1 LKNFNRSIY
10 IGFYGSLM
18 VPMITWFL
26 CQIYF
31 GYVSIQEFLQMLIP
45 PKLWMVYVFV
55 VVLMAYLYMNKK
67 LKNIDSYLKNPSSA
81 ALPEVQKDITRISK
95 FHMVILFLFLAFGP
109 STVILFEPSY
119 TKMEYLLSELVV
131 IALVFVLAVPWL
143 AFTLMQ
149 IDKLTATIPLAEG
162 KAFFSMKVKLVLNVV
177 ATAFGAALFLIVLN
191 ISLSLLVFSLDDL
204 KHLQSTI
211 IQKNSVIAILCL
223 AAIFINL
230 FMLIKQL
237 VVPIREVNEALKD
250 ISQGEGD
257 LTKRLA
263 TISRDEIGELVARF
277 NVFVDK
283 THTMVK
289 LVKDNTDRVVSS
301 THQLTDINK
310 NNYESSQE
318 VVKAIDEVA
327 RGVSVQAADLSNI
340 NLMFTAFGQELEN
353 TSKQMGVIAAKAQV
367 TAVSASK
374 DSERLTEL
382 IGSIYKISNSFNE
395 IGEKIKKLSENI
407 HNINK
412 ITDVIKSIAGQTNLL
427 ALNAA
432 IEAARAGEAGKG
444 FSVVA
449 DEIGKLAEQSKVSS
463 ENIQLLL
470 KSIDVDT
477 EQVVETTSD
486 VSMDLNNQIHVIQGA
501 MESFKQLIDAVY
513 EIQPGMETALGM
525 ILQVNERK
533 GNILGK
539 VEEIS
544 SVSEETSAASQ
555 EISATTQCMN
565 DELEKSYAYF
575 QTLNTLTTELKE
587 QFNQFKV

>member
-1 LKNFNRSIY
+1 
-10 IGFYGSLM
+10 
-18 VPMITWFL
+18 
-26 CQIYF
+26 
-31 GYVSIQEFLQMLIP
+31 
-45 PKLWMVYVFV
+45 
-55 VVLMAYLYMNKK
+55 
-67 LKNIDSYLKNPSSA
+67 
-81 ALPEVQKDITRISK
+81 
-95 FHMVILFLFLAFGP
+95 
-109 STVILFEPSY
+109 
-119 TKMEYLLSELVV
+119 
-131 IALVFVLAVPWL
+131 
-143 AFTLMQ
+143 
-149 IDKLTATIPLAEG
+149 
-162 KAFFSMKVKLVLNVV
+162 
-177 ATAFGAALFLIVLN
+177 
-191 ISLSLLVFSLDDL
+191 
-204 KHLQSTI
+204 
-211 IQKNSVIAILCL
+211 
-223 AAIFINL
+223 
-230 FMLIKQL
+230 MLIKQL
-237 VVPIREVNEALKD
+237 VVPIHEVNEALKD

-263 TISRDEIGELVARF
+263 TVSRDDIGKLVARF

-289 LVKDNTDRVVSS
+289 LVKDNTDKVVNS
-301 THQLTDINK
+301 TLQLTDINK
-310 NNYESSQE
+310 SNYESSQE

-327 RGVSVQAADLSNI
+327 RGASVQATDLSNI
-340 NLMFTAFGQELEN
+340 NLTFTTFGQELEN

-374 DSERLTEL
+374 DSKRLTEL
-382 IGSIYKISNSFNE
+382 IGSIYKIGNSFNE

-407 HNINK
+407 RNINN
-412 ITDVIKSIAGQTNLL
+412 ITDVIKNIAGQTNLL

-486 VSMDLNNQIHVIQGA
+486 LSLDLNNQIHVIQGA

-513 EIQPGMETALGM
+513 EIEPGMETALGM

-533 GNILGK
+533 GNILEK

-565 DELEKSYAYF
+565 DELEKAYAYF
-575 QTLNTLTTELKE
+575 QTLNTLTAELKA

>member
-1 LKNFNRSIY
+1 ML
-10 IGFYGSLM
+10 
-18 VPMITWFL
+18 TWFL
-26 CQIYF
+26 FQILL
-31 GYVSIQEFLQMLIP
+31 GYVSIHEFLQILIP
-45 PKLWMVYVFV
+45 PKVWMVYVIV
-55 VVLMAYLYMNKK
+55 VFLMIYLYMNKN
-67 LKNIDSYLKNPSSA
+67 LKSIDFYLKNPSI
-81 ALPEVQKDITRISK
+81 ALLPKVQKDITTMSK
-95 FHMVILFLFLAFGP
+95 FLLLVYLLFLVFGP
-109 STVILFEPSY
+109 STVILFDSSY
-119 TKMEYLLSELVV
+119 TKMEYLLSELLV
-131 IALVFVLAVPWL
+131 IALFFVFAMPW
-143 AFTLMQ
+143 FTYTLMQ

-162 KAFFSMKVKLVLNVV
+162 KAFFSMKLKLVINVV
-177 ATAFGAALFLIVLN
+177 STAVGTALFLSVLNLSIVLP
-191 ISLSLLVFSLDDL
+191 VFSVDDL
-204 KHLQSTI
+204 QHLQSTI
-211 IQKNSVIAILCL
+211 MLKNSGTAILCL
-223 AAIFINL
+223 IAVIINL
-230 FMLIKQL
+230 YMLIKQL
-237 VVPIREVNEALKD
+237 VVPIDEVNQALRN

-263 TISRDEIGELVARF
+263 TFSRDDVGKLVSRF

-283 THTMVK
+283 THTLIKM
-289 LVKDNTDRVVSS
+289 VKDNTDLVVSS

-318 VVKAIDEVA
+318 VVKAIDKVA
-327 RGVSVQAADLSNI
+327 RGATIQAADLSNI
-340 NLMFTAFGQELEN
+340 NLTFTTFGQELEN
-353 TSKQMGVIAAKAQV
+353 TSKHMGVIASKAQV

-382 IGSIYKISNSFNE
+382 IGSIYKIGNSFNE

-412 ITDVIKSIAGQTNLL
+412 ITDVIKNIAGQTNLL

-432 IEAARAGEAGKG
+432 IEAARAGEAGRG

-477 EQVVETTSD
+477 EQVVKTSSE
-486 VSMDLNNQIHVIQGA
+486 VSLDLNNQIHVIQSA
-501 MESFKQLIDAVY
+501 MESFKLLIDAVN

-539 VEEIS
+539 VQEIA

-555 EISATTQCMN
+555 EISATTQYMN
-565 DELEKSYAYF
+565 DELEKAYAFF
-575 QTLNTLTTELKE
+575 QTLNTLTAELKA